1 VLGQNITGIVPM
13 LNRRSFLSATA
24 GFSVAGLASPLSATA
39 SELSGIRMAA
49 MRGSINAGELG
60 LRPGA
65 FDDQSKA
72 FAKMLKEAA
81 NCDMPVFL
89 PPGVYIVS
97 NLALPRNV
105 RLSGVPGATRIVYGG
120 DGHLMLAEEAGHIE
134 LSGLLLDGANRWIGD
149 HAQGLLDLRR
159 VGHLVVENCQVIG
172 SGKNGIALERVAG
185 RIDRSTIS
193 GAADAGIYSVEA
205 VRLDIAGNSISD
217 CANGGILVHRW
228 QIADDGTIV
237 TGNRVE
243 RIAARNGGTGQNG
256 NGINTFRAN
265 GVMVANNSVSDCA
278 FSAIRANSSSN
289 LQIAGNSCMRSGET
303 ALYAEFAFEGAIIS
317 GNIVDGAA
325 NGISIVNFN
334 EGGRMGVCSG
344 NIVRNLS
351 TEGPYPADA
360 PGFGVGI
367 TVEADTAV
375 SGNMVE
381 NAPLYGM
388 KIGWGPFMRNVAAT
402 GNVIRKSGTG
412 IAVSVVEGA
421 GSAVIADNVIDGAR
435 NGAVIGHRWSEPVTA
450 DLALGNPGFPHLT
463 VERNHVS

>member
-1 VLGQNITGIVPM
+1 M
-13 LNRRSFLSATA
+13 
-24 GFSVAGLASPLSATA
+24 AGLAIPLSTAA

-81 NCDMPVFL
+81 NRDMPVFL

-105 RLSGVPGATRIVYGG
+105 RLSGVPGATRIIYGG
-120 DGHLMLAEEAGHIE
+120 DGHLMLAEEAGHVE

-205 VRLDIAGNSISD
+205 VRLDITGNSVSD

-265 GVMVANNSVSDCA
+265 SVMVANNSVSDCA

-421 GSAVIADNVIDGAR
+421 GSAVIADNVIDGVR

>member
-1 VLGQNITGIVPM
+1 M

-24 GFSVAGLASPLSATA
+24 GFAVVGLASPLSAGA
-39 SELSGIRMAA
+39 SDAAGIKLAA

-60 LRPGA
+60 LRPAA

-72 FAKMLKEAA
+72 FAKMLDEAA
-81 NCDMPVFL
+81 NRDMPVFL

-97 NLALPRNV
+97 NLSLPRHV
-105 RLSGVPGATRIVYGG
+105 RLSGVPGATRIIYGG

-134 LSGLLLDGANRWIGD
+134 LSGLVLDGANRWIGD
-149 HAQGLLDLRR
+149 QAQGLLDLRR
-159 VGHLVVENCQVIG
+159 VGHLVVENCQIIG
-172 SGKNGIALERVAG
+172 SGKNGVALERVAG

-205 VRLDIAGNSISD
+205 VRLDITGNSVSD

-228 QIADDGTIV
+228 QVSGDGTIV

-289 LQIAGNSCMRSGET
+289 LQVTGNSCMRSGET

-317 GNIVDGAA
+317 GNIIDGAA
-325 NGISIVNFN
+325 NGISMVNFN
-334 EGGRMGVCSG
+334 EGGRMGVCSN

-375 SGNMVE
+375 TGNMIE

-402 GNVIRKSGTG
+402 GNVIRKCETG

-450 DLALGNPGFPHLT
+450 DLALAENSGFPHLT

>member
-1 VLGQNITGIVPM
+1 M

-24 GFSVAGLASPLSATA
+24 GFSVAGLALPLSAAA

-81 NCDMPVFL
+81 NRDMPVFL

-105 RLSGVPGATRIVYGG
+105 RLSGVPGATRIIYGG
-120 DGHLMLAEEAGHIE
+120 DGHLMLAEEAGHVE

-205 VRLDIAGNSISD
+205 VRLDITGNSVSD

-237 TGNRVE
+237 TGNHVE

-265 GVMVANNSVSDCA
+265 
-278 FSAIRANSSSN
+278 SSSN

-303 ALYAEFAFEGAIIS
+303 AVYAEFAFEGAIIS

-421 GSAVIADNVIDGAR
+421 GSAVIAGNVIDGAR

-450 DLALGNPGFPHLT
+450 DLALRNPGFPHLT

>member
-1 VLGQNITGIVPM
+1 M

-24 GFSVAGLASPLSATA
+24 GFSVTGLALPLAAAA

-81 NCDMPVFL
+81 NRDMPVFL

-105 RLSGVPGATRIVYGG
+105 RLSGVPGATRIIYGG

-193 GAADAGIYSVEA
+193 GAADAGVYSVEA
-205 VRLDIAGNSISD
+205 VRLDITGNSVSD

-237 TGNRVE
+237 TGNHVE

-289 LQIAGNSCMRSGET
+289 LQIAGNRCMRSGET

-317 GNIVDGAA
+317 GNIVDSAA

-421 GSAVIADNVIDGAR
+421 GSAVIADNVIDGTR

-450 DLALGNPGFPHLT
+450 DLSSGNPGFPHLT

>member
-1 VLGQNITGIVPM
+1 
-13 LNRRSFLSATA
+13 
-24 GFSVAGLASPLSATA
+24 
-39 SELSGIRMAA
+39 

-81 NCDMPVFL
+81 NRDMPVFL

-105 RLSGVPGATRIVYGG
+105 RLSGVPGATRIIYGG
-120 DGHLMLAEEAGHIE
+120 DGHLMLAEEAGHVE

-205 VRLDIAGNSISD
+205 VRLDITGNSVSD

-265 GVMVANNSVSDCA
+265 SVMVANNSVSDCA

-421 GSAVIADNVIDGAR
+421 GSAVIADNVIDGVR